1 MASRHGISSFGATLA
16 VMLILTLAS
25 IFAWRVWTY
34 KRLIESGQ
42 TVQLPQFSA
51 HFSAAGSGTAISGAA
66 ASLAT
71 EDDPSIGPAD
81 ARLTIVE
88 FLDYQCPFCNQ
99 VSSTFREAAAAY
111 GDRVRFIVRDFP
123 VQELHP
129 DAVVAAEAAGCAEAQ
144 GKFWPMHDR
153 LFGLKGVMPR
163 EDLDRAAAQSGLDM
177 AVYAACMD
185 LHARIDEIQADVVAG
200 ITAGVRGTPTF
211 FFNGQ
216 PVEGAIPRE
225 AFDTLIKRFLDES

>member
-1 MASRHGISSFGATLA
+1 MAPRRGITSFGATL
-16 VMLILTLAS
+16 VVVLILALFS
-25 IFAWRVWTY
+25 LFAWRVWTY
-34 KRLIESGQ
+34 KRLIERGEA
-42 TVQLPQFSA
+42 VQLPQFNA
-51 HFSAAGSGTAISGAA
+51 QFSAAGEGTAITGAS

-71 EDDPSIGPAD
+71 DDDPSIGPAG
-81 ARLTIVE
+81 AKLTVVE

-99 VSSTFREAAAAY
+99 VSSTFREAAVAY

-129 DAVVAAEAAGCAEAQ
+129 DAVAAAEAAGCAEAQ

-153 LFGLKGVMPR
+153 LFGLKGVMAR
-163 EDLDRAAAQSGLDM
+163 DDLDRAAEQSGLDM
-177 AVYAACMD
+177 AVYGACMD
-185 LHARIDEIQADVVAG
+185 LHARIDEIQADVIAG
-200 ITAGVRGTPTF
+200 VSAGVRGTPTF

-225 AFDTLIKRFLDES
+225 AFDALIKRFLDES